1 LTLAGNVVSSFGYEH
16 QIFYHYS
23 MPLVPVFAIGTV
35 FAVGA
40 MRTLKSRYVAT
51 GAVVA
56 CSLWAC
62 FLWGLAPFSMHH
74 YSHLSPKSQEVAN
87 INAVLKSLPANGV
100 VTAYYPYVSHIDHRT
115 RIYMWPN
122 PFRAQY
128 WDTFQQEGQRLP
140 FANQVQW
147 LVLPT
152 GLTGTD
158 ATLLASVAPSFHVV
172 QQDGDVAL
180 YEHN

>member
-1 LTLAGNVVSSFGYEH
+1 
-16 QIFYHYS
+16 
-23 MPLVPVFAIGTV
+23 MPLVPVFAMGTV
-35 FAVGA
+35 FAVAA
-40 MRTLKSRYVAT
+40 MRTRKSRYVAT

-62 FLWGLAPFSMHH
+62 LLWGLAPFSMHH

-140 FANQVQW
+140 FADQVQW

-158 ATLLASVAPSFHVV
+158 ATLFASVSPTFHVV

-180 YEHN
+180 YERNSALQACRPVP